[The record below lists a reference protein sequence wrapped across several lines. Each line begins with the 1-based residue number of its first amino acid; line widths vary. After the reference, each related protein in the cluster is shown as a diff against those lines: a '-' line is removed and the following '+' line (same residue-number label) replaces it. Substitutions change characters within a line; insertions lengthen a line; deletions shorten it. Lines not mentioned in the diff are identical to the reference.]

1 MKRAS
6 AGTNVANDPMR
17 RKRVKGHASKRE
29 PARSERVKRFAQLQ
43 RELRT
48 NEERWQA
55 VIDNPFMGI
64 TVIDQNHRFIMTNST
79 FQNMVG
85 YKDEELKELTPL
97 DITPDGAHHE
107 TNRILFKELQQGRRD
122 HFEQIK
128 QLQRKDGKLI
138 WIQLYVF
145 KIPNRGAVG
154 PHTFGMNF
162 DITEK
167 MQAQDA
173 LRVAQEE
180 LARATQASR
189 IGAMTASIVHEINQP
204 LTAIATNADAGL
216 RWIDRT
222 PPDLDRIRKSFNQI
236 VDARQRT
243 ADVIQGIR
251 AMFKSEETSRSSID
265 LNELINEMLTLTQG
279 HLQKRTVVVRTEL
292 AKVPLFVMA
301 NRVQVQQVLFNLI
314 TNAIEAM
321 DAVVDRSR
329 SILIKT
335 ELGGGEASVA
345 IEDSGT
351 GISPDDL
358 KRIFST
364 FFTTKARGMGMG
376 LSICRSIVE
385 SHGGRLWASP
395 GLPYGTV
402 FHFTLPVGKLD

>member
-1 MKRAS
+1 MTR
-6 AGTNVANDPMR
+6 DPTR
-17 RKRVKGHASKRE
+17 RKRVKRPASKRE
-29 PARSERVKRFAQLQ
+29 PGRRERVQRFAQLQ
-43 RELRT
+43 RDLRT

-55 VIDNPFMGI
+55 VINNPFMGI

-97 DITPDGAHHE
+97 DITPDGAQRE
-107 TNRILFKELQQGRRD
+107 TNKIFFKELQQGRRD

-128 QLQRKDGKLI
+128 QLQRRDGKLI

-145 KIPNRGAVG
+145 RIPNRGSVG

-167 MQAQDA
+167 MQAQYA

-189 IGAMTASIVHEINQP
+189 IGAMAASIVHEINQP
-204 LTAIATNADAGL
+204 LTTIATNADAGL

-222 PPDLDRIRKSFNQI
+222 PPDLDRTRKSFNQI
-236 VDARQRT
+236 VHARQRT
-243 ADVIQGIR
+243 ADVIHGIR
-251 AMFKSEETSRSSID
+251 AMFKSEETPRSSID

-279 HLQKRTVVVRTEL
+279 ELQRRTIVVRTEL

-301 NRVQVQQVLFNLI
+301 NRVQVQQVLFNLV

-321 DAVVDRSR
+321 DAVVDRNR

-376 LSICRSIVE
+376 MGLSICRSIVE
-385 SHGGRLWASP
+385 S
-395 GLPYGTV
+395 
-402 FHFTLPVGKLD
+402 

>member
-1 MKRAS
+1 MTRHRHRA
-6 AGTNVANDPMR
+6 
-17 RKRVKGHASKRE
+17 
-29 PARSERVKRFAQLQ
+29 Q
-43 RELRT
+43 R
-48 NEERWQA
+48 
-55 VIDNPFMGI
+55 
-64 TVIDQNHRFIMTNST
+64 
-79 FQNMVG
+79 
-85 YKDEELKELTPL
+85 
-97 DITPDGAHHE
+97 E
-107 TNRILFKELQQGRRD
+107 TNRIFFNELQQGKRD

-145 KIPNRGAVG
+145 RIPSRGSVG

-167 MQAQDA
+167 VQAQDA
-173 LRVAQEE
+173 LRISQEE

-189 IGAMTASIVHEINQP
+189 IGAMAASIVHEINQP
-204 LTAIATNADAGL
+204 LTSIATNADAGL
-216 RWIDRT
+216 RWIDLT

-236 VDARQRT
+236 VHARQRT

-251 AMFKSEETSRSSID
+251 VMFKSQETSRSSID

-279 HLQKRTVVVRTEL
+279 ELQKRTVVVRTEL
-292 AKVPLFVMA
+292 AKAPLFVMA

-314 TNAIEAM
+314 SNAIEAM

-335 ELGGGEASVA
+335 ELGGGEVSITV
-345 IEDSGT
+345 EDSGT
-351 GISPDDL
+351 GISPNDL

-364 FFTTKARGMGMG
+364 FFTTKDRGMGMG
-376 LSICRSIVE
+376 LSICRSIIE

-395 GLPYGTV
+395 GHPYGTV
-402 FHFTLPVGKLD
+402 FHFTLPVGT

>member
-1 MKRAS
+1 
-6 AGTNVANDPMR
+6 
-17 RKRVKGHASKRE
+17 
-29 PARSERVKRFAQLQ
+29 
-43 RELRT
+43 
-48 NEERWQA
+48 
-55 VIDNPFMGI
+55 
-64 TVIDQNHRFIMTNST
+64 MTNST

-97 DITPDGAHHE
+97 DITPDGVHRE

-145 KIPNRGAVG
+145 RIPNRASVG

-222 PPDLDRIRKSFNQI
+222 PPDLDRIRKSFNKI
-236 VDARQRT
+236 DDARQRT

-265 LNELINEMLTLTQG
+265 LNELINEMVTLTQG

-376 LSICRSIVE
+376 LSICRSIIE
-385 SHGGRLWASP
+385 TLGGRLWASP
-395 GLPYGTV
+395 GHAYGTA
-402 FHFTLPVGKLD
+402 FHFTLPVGKAN

>member
-1 MKRAS
+1 MAR
-6 AGTNVANDPMR
+6 DPIR
-17 RKRVKGHASKRE
+17 TKRVKRPASKRE
-29 PARSERVKRFAQLQ
+29 PGRRERVQRFAQLQ
-43 RELRT
+43 RDLRT

-55 VIDNPFMGI
+55 VINNPFMGI

-97 DITPDGAHHE
+97 DITPDGAQRE
-107 TNRILFKELQQGRRD
+107 TNRIVFKELQQGKRD

-128 QLQRKDGKLI
+128 QLQRRDGKLI

-145 KIPNRGAVG
+145 RIPNRGSIG

-189 IGAMTASIVHEINQP
+189 IGAMAASIVHEINQP

-216 RWIDRT
+216 RWTDRT
-222 PPDLDRIRKSFNQI
+222 PPDLDRIRKSLNQI
-236 VDARQRT
+236 VHARQRT
-243 ADVIQGIR
+243 ADVIHGIR
-251 AMFKSEETSRSSID
+251 AMFKSEEPSRSSIN

-279 HLQKRTVVVRTEL
+279 ELQRRTVVVRTEL
-292 AKVPLFVMA
+292 AEAPLLVMA
-301 NRVQVQQVLFNLI
+301 NRVQIQQVLFNLV

-329 SILIKT
+329 SISIKT
-335 ELGGGEASVA
+335 ELLGGEASVA

-358 KRIFST
+358 KRIFGT
-364 FFTTKARGMGMG
+364 FFTTKARGMGIG
-376 LSICRSIVE
+376 LSICRSIIE

-395 GLPYGTV
+395 GHAYGTV
-402 FHFTLPVGKLD
+402 FRFTLPAGSK

>member
-1 MKRAS
+1 MTR
-6 AGTNVANDPMR
+6 DPTR
-17 RKRVKGHASKRE
+17 RKRVKGPASKRE
-29 PARSERVKRFAQLQ
+29 PSRHERVKHFAQLQ

-64 TVIDQNHRFIMTNST
+64 TVIDQNHRFLMTNST

-97 DITPDGAHHE
+97 DITPDGVHRE

-145 KIPNRGAVG
+145 RIPNRALVG

-222 PPDLDRIRKSFNQI
+222 PPDLNRIRKSFDKI

-251 AMFKSEETSRSSID
+251 AMFKSEETPRSSID
-265 LNELINEMLTLTQG
+265 LNDLINEMLTLTQG

-292 AKVPLFVMA
+292 AKVPLFVIA

-385 SHGGRLWASP
+385 SHGGRFWASP

>member
-1 MKRAS
+1 
-6 AGTNVANDPMR
+6 MR
-17 RKRVKGHASKRE
+17 RKRVKRQASKRE
-29 PARSERVKRFAQLQ
+29 PVRHQRVKQLQ

-55 VIDNPFMGI
+55 VINNPFMGI

-85 YKDEELKELTPL
+85 YKDEELKQLTPL
-97 DITPDGAHHE
+97 DITPDGVQRE
-107 TNRILFKELQQGRRD
+107 TNRIFFNELQQGKRD

-145 KIPNRGAVG
+145 RIPSRGSVG

-167 MQAQDA
+167 VQAQDA
-173 LRVAQEE
+173 LRVSQEE
-180 LARATQASR
+180 LARAAQASR
-189 IGAMTASIVHEINQP
+189 IGAMAASIVHEINQP

-216 RWIDRT
+216 QWIDRT

-236 VDARQRT
+236 VHARQRT

-251 AMFKSEETSRSSID
+251 VMFKSQETSRSSID
-265 LNELINEMLTLTQG
+265 LNELINETVTLTHG
-279 HLQKRTVVVRTEL
+279 ELQKRTVVVRTEL
-292 AKVPLFVMA
+292 AKAPLFVVA

-321 DAVVDRSR
+321 DTVVDRSR

-335 ELGGGEASVA
+335 ELGGGEVSVA
-345 IEDSGT
+345 VEDSGA

-364 FFTTKARGMGMG
+364 FFTTKERGMGMG
-376 LSICRSIVE
+376 LSICRSIIE

-395 GLPYGTV
+395 GHPCGTV
-402 FHFTLPVGKLD
+402 FHFTLPVGT

>member
-1 MKRAS
+1 MAR
-6 AGTNVANDPMR
+6 DPMR
-17 RKRVKGHASKRE
+17 RKRVKRPASKRE
-29 PARSERVKRFAQLQ
+29 PARRGHVKRFSQLQ
-43 RELRT
+43 RELRI

-55 VIDNPFMGI
+55 VIDNPFMSI
-64 TVIDQNHRFIMTNST
+64 TVIDQNHRFITTNST

-97 DITPDGAHHE
+97 DITPDGAQRE

-145 KIPNRGAVG
+145 RIPNRGSIG

-180 LARATQASR
+180 LARAAQASR
-189 IGAMTASIVHEINQP
+189 VGAMAASIVHEINQP
-204 LTAIATNADAGL
+204 LTAIATSADAGL

-222 PPDLDRIRKSFNQI
+222 PRDLDRIRKSFNQI
-236 VDARQRT
+236 VHARQRT
-243 ADVIQGIR
+243 ADVIHGIR
-251 AMFKSEETSRSSID
+251 AMFKSEEISRSSID

-279 HLQKRTVVVRTEL
+279 ELQRRTIVVRTEL
-292 AKVPLFVMA
+292 ANVPLLVMA
-301 NRVQVQQVLFNLI
+301 NRVQVQQVLFNLV

-335 ELGGGEASVA
+335 ELGSGAASVA

-402 FHFTLPVGKLD
+402 FHFTLPVGKLA

>member
-1 MKRAS
+1 M
-6 AGTNVANDPMR
+6 ANGSVR
-17 RKRVKGHASKRE
+17 RKRVKQRASKRK
-29 PARSERVKRFAQLQ
+29 PARRQRVKRFVQLQ

-55 VIDNPFMGI
+55 VINNPFMGV
-64 TVIDQNHRFIMTNST
+64 TVIDQNHYFIMTNPT

-97 DITPDGAHHE
+97 DITPDGAQRE

-145 KIPNRGAVG
+145 SIPNRGSVG

-189 IGAMTASIVHEINQP
+189 IGAMAASIVHEINQP

-236 VDARQRT
+236 VHARQRT
-243 ADVIQGIR
+243 ADVIHGVR
-251 AMFKSEETSRSSID
+251 AMFKSGETSRSSID
-265 LNELINEMLTLTQG
+265 LNELINETLTLTQG
-279 HLQKRTVVVRTEL
+279 ELQKRTVVLRTEL
-292 AKVPLFVMA
+292 AKAPLFVLA

-335 ELGGGEASVA
+335 ELGGGEAGVA

-358 KRIFST
+358 ERIFST

-376 LSICRSIVE
+376 LSICRSIIE
-385 SHGGRLWASP
+385 SHGGRLWASAGHP
-395 GLPYGTV
+395 FGTV
-402 FHFTLPVGKLD
+402 FYFTLPVGK

>member
-1 MKRAS
+1 MAR
-6 AGTNVANDPMR
+6 DPMR
-17 RKRVKGHASKRE
+17 RKRVKRPASKRE
-29 PARSERVKRFAQLQ
+29 PARRGHVKRFSQLQ
-43 RELRT
+43 RELRI

-97 DITPDGAHHE
+97 DITPDGAQRE

-145 KIPNRGAVG
+145 RIPNRGSIG

-180 LARATQASR
+180 LARAAQASR
-189 IGAMTASIVHEINQP
+189 VGAMAASIVHEINQP
-204 LTAIATNADAGL
+204 LTAIATSADAGL
-216 RWIDRT
+216 RWTDRT

-236 VDARQRT
+236 VHARQRT
-243 ADVIQGIR
+243 ADVIHGIR
-251 AMFKSEETSRSSID
+251 AMFKSEEISRSSID

-279 HLQKRTVVVRTEL
+279 ELQRRTIVVRTEL

-301 NRVQVQQVLFNLI
+301 NRVQVQQVLFNLV

-335 ELGGGEASVA
+335 ELGGGAASVA

-351 GISPDDL
+351 GISPEDL

-376 LSICRSIVE
+376 LSICRSIIE

-402 FHFTLPVGKLD
+402 FHFTLPVGKLA

>member
-1 MKRAS
+1 MTR
-6 AGTNVANDPMR
+6 DPTR
-17 RKRVKGHASKRE
+17 RKRVKGPASKRE
-29 PARSERVKRFAQLQ
+29 PSRHERVKHFAQLQ

-55 VIDNPFMGI
+55 VIDNPFIGI

-85 YKDEELKELTPL
+85 FKDEELKELTPL
-97 DITPDGAHHE
+97 DITPDGAQRE
-107 TNRILFKELQQGRRD
+107 TNRIFFTELQQGKRD

-128 QLQRKDGKLI
+128 QLQRKDGRLI

-145 KIPNRGAVG
+145 RIPNRKSAG

-180 LARATQASR
+180 LARAAQASR
-189 IGAMTASIVHEINQP
+189 IGAMAASIVHEINQP

-222 PPDLDRIRKSFNQI
+222 PPDLNRIRKSFDKI

-292 AKVPLFVMA
+292 AKVPLFVIA

-335 ELGGGEASVA
+335 ELDGGEVSVA

-358 KRIFST
+358 ERIFST

-376 LSICRSIVE
+376 LSICRSIIE

-395 GLPYGTV
+395 GHPYGTV

>member
-1 MKRAS
+1 MAH
-6 AGTNVANDPMR
+6 DPTR
-17 RKRVKGHASKRE
+17 RRRVKRRASKRG
-29 PARSERVKRFAQLQ
+29 PARRERVKRFARLQ

-55 VIDNPFMGI
+55 VINNPFMGI
-64 TVIDQNHRFIMTNST
+64 TVIDQKHRFIMTNAT

-85 YKDEELKELTPL
+85 YKDEELKELSPL
-97 DITPDGAHHE
+97 DITPDGAQRE
-107 TNRILFKELQQGRRD
+107 TNRAFFKELQQGKRE

-145 KIPNRGAVG
+145 KIPNRGSAG

-173 LRVAQEE
+173 LRVSQEE

-189 IGAMTASIVHEINQP
+189 IGAMAASIVHEINQP

-222 PPDLDRIRKSFNQI
+222 PPDLDRIRKSFSQI
-236 VDARQRT
+236 AHARQRT
-243 ADVIQGIR
+243 ADVIHGIR
-251 AMFKSEETSRSSID
+251 AMFKSEETSRGSID

-279 HLQKRTVVVRTEL
+279 QLQKRTVVVHTEL

-301 NRVQVQQVLFNLI
+301 NRVQVQQVLFNLV

-335 ELGGGEASVA
+335 ELASGEASVA

-351 GISPDDL
+351 GILLDDL
-358 KRIFST
+358 ERIFST

-376 LSICRSIVE
+376 LSICRSIIE
-385 SHGGRLWASP
+385 SHGGRLWASAGHP
-395 GLPYGTV
+395 FGTV
-402 FHFTLPVGKLD
+402 FHFTLPVFSQG

>member
-1 MKRAS
+1 MAR
-6 AGTNVANDPMR
+6 DPMR
-17 RKRVKGHASKRE
+17 RKRVKRPASKRE
-29 PARSERVKRFAQLQ
+29 PARRERVKRFSQLQ
-43 RELRT
+43 RKLRI

-97 DITPDGAHHE
+97 DITPDGAQRE

-145 KIPNRGAVG
+145 RIPNRGSIG

-180 LARATQASR
+180 LARAAQASR
-189 IGAMTASIVHEINQP
+189 VGAMAASIVHEINQP
-204 LTAIATNADAGL
+204 LTAIATSADAGL

-222 PPDLDRIRKSFNQI
+222 PRDLDRIRKSFNQI
-236 VDARQRT
+236 VHARQRT
-243 ADVIQGIR
+243 ADVIHGIR

-265 LNELINEMLTLTQG
+265 LNGLINEMLTLTQG
-279 HLQKRTVVVRTEL
+279 ELQRRTIVVRTEL

-301 NRVQVQQVLFNLI
+301 NRVQVQQVLFNLV
-314 TNAIEAM
+314 TNAIEAL

-345 IEDSGT
+345 IEDSGA

-376 LSICRSIVE
+376 LSICRSIIE

-402 FHFTLPVGKLD
+402 FHFTLLVGKLD

>member
-1 MKRAS
+1 
-6 AGTNVANDPMR
+6 MR
-17 RKRVKGHASKRE
+17 RKRVKRQASKRE
-29 PARSERVKRFAQLQ
+29 PVRHQRVKQLQ

-55 VIDNPFMGI
+55 VINNPFMGI
-64 TVIDQNHRFIMTNST
+64 TVIDQNHRFIMTNSA

-85 YKDEELKELTPL
+85 YKDEELKQLTPL
-97 DITPDGAHHE
+97 DITPDGVQRE
-107 TNRILFKELQQGRRD
+107 TNRIFFNELQQGKRD

-145 KIPNRGAVG
+145 RIPSRGSVG

-167 MQAQDA
+167 VQAQDA
-173 LRVAQEE
+173 LRISQEE

-189 IGAMTASIVHEINQP
+189 IGAMAASIVHEINQP
-204 LTAIATNADAGL
+204 LTAIASNADAGL

-236 VDARQRT
+236 VHARQRT

-251 AMFKSEETSRSSID
+251 VMFKSQETSRSSID

-279 HLQKRTVVVRTEL
+279 ELQKRTVVVRTEL
-292 AKVPLFVMA
+292 AKAPLFVMA

-329 SILIKT
+329 SILIKAK
-335 ELGGGEASVA
+335 LGGGEASVA

-358 KRIFST
+358 ERIFST

-376 LSICRSIVE
+376 LSICRSIIE
-385 SHGGRLWASP
+385 SHGGRLWVSP
-395 GLPYGTV
+395 GHPYGTV
-402 FHFTLPVGKLD
+402 FHFTLPVGS

>member
-1 MKRAS
+1 
-6 AGTNVANDPMR
+6 
-17 RKRVKGHASKRE
+17 
-29 PARSERVKRFAQLQ
+29 
-43 RELRT
+43 
-48 NEERWQA
+48 
-55 VIDNPFMGI
+55 
-64 TVIDQNHRFIMTNST
+64 
-79 FQNMVG
+79 
-85 YKDEELKELTPL
+85 
-97 DITPDGAHHE
+97 
-107 TNRILFKELQQGRRD
+107 
-122 HFEQIK
+122 
-128 QLQRKDGKLI
+128 LQRKDGKLI

-145 KIPNRGAVG
+145 RIPSRGSVG

-167 MQAQDA
+167 VQAQDA
-173 LRVAQEE
+173 LRVSQEE

-189 IGAMTASIVHEINQP
+189 IGAMAASIVHEINQP
-204 LTAIATNADAGL
+204 LSAIATNADAGL

-236 VDARQRT
+236 VHARQRT

-251 AMFKSEETSRSSID
+251 VMFKSQDTSRSSID

-279 HLQKRTVVVRTEL
+279 ELQKRTVVVRTEL
-292 AKVPLFVMA
+292 AKGPLFVMA

-335 ELGGGEASVA
+335 ELAGGEVSVA
-345 IEDSGT
+345 VEDSGT

-364 FFTTKARGMGMG
+364 FFTTKRGGWEWACRFAGPLSKRMVAVCG
-376 LSICRSIVE
+376 LHRATHTE
-385 SHGGRLWASP
+385 Q
-395 GLPYGTV
+395 
-402 FHFTLPVGKLD
+402 FFTSRYRWELELTTFLLRI

>member
-1 MKRAS
+1 
-6 AGTNVANDPMR
+6 MR
-17 RKRVKGHASKRE
+17 RKRVKRPASKRE
-29 PARSERVKRFAQLQ
+29 PVRHQRVKQLQ

-55 VIDNPFMGI
+55 VINNPFMGI

-85 YKDEELKELTPL
+85 YKDDELKQLTPL
-97 DITPDGAHHE
+97 DITPDGIQRE
-107 TNRILFKELQQGRRD
+107 TNRIFFNELQQGKRD

-145 KIPNRGAVG
+145 RIPSRGSVG

-167 MQAQDA
+167 VQAQDA
-173 LRVAQEE
+173 LRVSQEE

-189 IGAMTASIVHEINQP
+189 IGAMAASIVHEINQP
-204 LTAIATNADAGL
+204 LSAIATNADAGL

-236 VDARQRT
+236 VHARQRT

-251 AMFKSEETSRSSID
+251 VMFKSQETSRSSID

-279 HLQKRTVVVRTEL
+279 ELQKRTVVVRTEL
-292 AKVPLFVMA
+292 AKGPLFVMA

-335 ELGGGEASVA
+335 ELAGGEVSVA
-345 IEDSGT
+345 VEDSGT

-364 FFTTKARGMGMG
+364 FFTTKERGMEMG
-376 LSICRSIVE
+376 LSICRSIIE
-385 SHGGRLWASP
+385 THGGRLWASP
-395 GLPYGTV
+395 GDPYGTV
-402 FHFTLPVGKLD
+402 FHFTLPVGT

>member
-1 MKRAS
+1 
-6 AGTNVANDPMR
+6 MR
-17 RKRVKGHASKRE
+17 RKRVKRPASKRE
-29 PARSERVKRFAQLQ
+29 PVRHQRVKQLQ

-55 VIDNPFMGI
+55 VINNPFMGI

-85 YKDEELKELTPL
+85 YKDELKQLTPL
-97 DITPDGAHHE
+97 DITPDGIQRE
-107 TNRILFKELQQGRRD
+107 TNRIFFNELQQGKRD

-145 KIPNRGAVG
+145 RIPSRGSVG

-173 LRVAQEE
+173 LRVSQEE

-189 IGAMTASIVHEINQP
+189 IGAMAASIVHEINRP
-204 LTAIATNADAGL
+204 LSAIATNADAGL

-222 PPDLDRIRKSFNQI
+222 PPDLDKIRKSFNQI
-236 VDARQRT
+236 VHARQRT

-251 AMFKSEETSRSSID
+251 VMFKSQETSRSSID

-279 HLQKRTVVVRTEL
+279 ELQKRTVVVRTEL
-292 AKVPLFVMA
+292 AKGPLFVMA

-335 ELGGGEASVA
+335 ELAGGEVSVA
-345 IEDSGT
+345 VEDSGT

-364 FFTTKARGMGMG
+364 FFTTKERGMGMG
-376 LSICRSIVE
+376 LSICRSIIE
-385 SHGGRLWASP
+385 THGGRLWASP
-395 GLPYGTV
+395 GDPYGTV
-402 FHFTLPVGKLD
+402 FHFTLPVGT

>member
-1 MKRAS
+1 MAQQDVPPQES
-6 AGTNVANDPMR
+6 D
-17 RKRVKGHASKRE
+17 
-29 PARSERVKRFAQLQ
+29 ARFVQLE
-43 RELRT
+43 RELRA
-48 NEERWQA
+48 NEDRWGA
-55 VIDNPFMGI
+55 VFANPFMGI
-64 TVIDQNHRFIMTNST
+64 TVLDKNQYFIMTNST
-79 FQNMVG
+79 FQEMVG
-85 YKDEELKELTPL
+85 YTNDELTKITPL
-97 DITPDGAHHE
+97 DITPANERE
-107 TNRILFKELQQGRRD
+107 TNQALFEELQQGKRQ
-122 HFEQIK
+122 HFELVK
-128 QLQRKDGKLI
+128 RLQRKDGKLI

-145 KIPNRGAVG
+145 RIPNRGSVG

-189 IGAMTASIVHEINQP
+189 IGAMAASIVHEINQP

-222 PPDLDRIRKSFNQI
+222 PPDLDKIRKSFNQI
-236 VDARQRT
+236 VHARQRT
-243 ADVIQGIR
+243 AEVIHGIR
-251 AMFKSEETSRSSID
+251 TMFKSQETSRSSIN

-279 HLQKRTVVVRTEL
+279 ELQKRTVVVHTEL
-292 AKVPLFVMA
+292 AKAPPFVMA

-335 ELGGGEASVA
+335 KFGGGETSVA

-358 KRIFST
+358 ERIFST

-376 LSICRSIVE
+376 LSICRSIIE
-385 SHGGRLWASP
+385 SHGGRLWVSP
-395 GLPYGTV
+395 GHPYGTV
-402 FHFTLPVGKLD
+402 FHFTLPVGS

>member
-1 MKRAS
+1 
-6 AGTNVANDPMR
+6 MR
-17 RKRVKGHASKRE
+17 RKRVKRPASKRE
-29 PARSERVKRFAQLQ
+29 PVRHQRVKQLQ

-55 VIDNPFMGI
+55 VINNPFMGI

-85 YKDEELKELTPL
+85 YKDDELKQLTPL
-97 DITPDGAHHE
+97 DITPDGIQRE
-107 TNRILFKELQQGRRD
+107 TNRIFFNELQQGKRD

-145 KIPNRGAVG
+145 RIPSRGSVG

-173 LRVAQEE
+173 LRVSQEE

-189 IGAMTASIVHEINQP
+189 IGAMAASIVHEINQP
-204 LTAIATNADAGL
+204 LSAIATNADAGL

-236 VDARQRT
+236 VHARQRT

-251 AMFKSEETSRSSID
+251 VMFKSQETSRSSID

-279 HLQKRTVVVRTEL
+279 ELQKRTVVVRTEL
-292 AKVPLFVMA
+292 AKGPLFVMA

-335 ELGGGEASVA
+335 ELAGGEVSVA
-345 IEDSGT
+345 VEDSGT

-364 FFTTKARGMGMG
+364 FFTTKERGMGMG
-376 LSICRSIVE
+376 LSICRSIIE
-385 SHGGRLWASP
+385 THGGRLWASP
-395 GLPYGTV
+395 GDPYGTV
-402 FHFTLPVGKLD
+402 FHFTLPVGT

>member
-1 MKRAS
+1 MAR
-6 AGTNVANDPMR
+6 DPMR
-17 RKRVKGHASKRE
+17 RKRVKRPASKRE
-29 PARSERVKRFAQLQ
+29 PARRGHVKRFSQLQ
-43 RELRT
+43 RELRI

-97 DITPDGAHHE
+97 DITPDDAQRE

-145 KIPNRGAVG
+145 RIPNRGSIG

-180 LARATQASR
+180 LARAAQASR
-189 IGAMTASIVHEINQP
+189 IGAMSASIVHEINQP

-216 RWIDRT
+216 RWIDQT
-222 PPDLDRIRKSFNQI
+222 PPDLDRIRKNFNQI
-236 VDARQRT
+236 VHARQRT

-251 AMFKSEETSRSSID
+251 AMFKS
-265 LNELINEMLTLTQG
+265 
-279 HLQKRTVVVRTEL
+279 
-292 AKVPLFVMA
+292 
-301 NRVQVQQVLFNLI
+301 
-314 TNAIEAM
+314 
-321 DAVVDRSR
+321 
-329 SILIKT
+329 
-335 ELGGGEASVA
+335 
-345 IEDSGT
+345 
-351 GISPDDL
+351 
-358 KRIFST
+358 
-364 FFTTKARGMGMG
+364 
-376 LSICRSIVE
+376 
-385 SHGGRLWASP
+385 
-395 GLPYGTV
+395 
-402 FHFTLPVGKLD
+402 